1 MTTVFRSRRVVLPGG
16 ERPAD
21 VVVDEGRIA
30 EIPPYGEARG
40 GEVRDLGDAAL
51 LPGLV
56 DAHVHVNE
64 PGRTEWEGFETA
76 TRAAAA
82 GGVTTL
88 LDMPLNS
95 VPPTTTVENLE
106 AKRAA
111 ARGKVHVDVGFW
123 GGAVGSNLADLSGLR
138 AAGVVGFKAFLAP
151 SGVPE
156 FPHLAGDALDD
167 LLAEVARLDTV
178 AAVHAEDPA
187 VLDAAPPASG
197 PSYAGFL
204 RSRPPEAEDAAVA
217 RVVEAARRTGARVH
231 VLHVSSPGVLPLIAS
246 ARADGVR
253 ATAETCPHYLCFA
266 AEEIPDGATPYK
278 CCPPI
283 RGAAD
288 REVLWQGLGDGRL
301 DLVVSDHSPCT
312 PDLKCLGTGDFGA
325 AWGGISGLQVGLPA
339 VWAQAAAR
347 GHSLRDVVRWMASRP
362 AALAGLAA
370 KGAIDIGMDADLV
383 AFDPDTWSTVDPADL
398 RNRHPVTPYAGRRV
412 RGMVLGTWL
421 RGEPV
426 NGHATRGVLLGEED
440 IRCAGVTFPTSR
452 SAPEVVAPSRPTTR
466 PSPRRRT

>member
-1 MTTVFRSRRVVLPGG
+1 MVGFRSRRVVLPGG

-30 EIPPYGEARG
+30 EVLPYGEARG
-40 GEVRDLGDAAL
+40 GDMRDLGDAAL

-56 DAHVHVNE
+56 DTHVHVNE

-106 AKRAA
+106 VKRAA
-111 ARGKVHVDVGFW
+111 AQGRVHVDVGFW
-123 GGAVGSNLADLSGLR
+123 GGAVGSNLADLAGLH
-138 AAGVVGFKAFLAP
+138 AAGVAGFKAFLSP

-167 LLAEVARLDTV
+167 LLAEVARLGTV

-187 VLDAAPPASG
+187 VLDAAPSASG
-197 PSYAGFL
+197 RSYASFL
-204 RSRPPEAEDAAVA
+204 RSRPPEAEYAAVE
-217 RVVEAARRTGARVH
+217 RLVHAARQTGARVH
-231 VLHVSSPGVLPLIAS
+231 VLHVSSRGVLPLLAA

-253 ATAETCPHYLCFA
+253 VTAETCPHYLSFA
-266 AEEIPDGATPYK
+266 AEKIPDGATPYK

-283 RGAAD
+283 RGTAD
-288 REVLWQGLGDGRL
+288 RESLWQGLADGRL
-301 DLVVSDHSPCT
+301 DIVVSDHSPST
-312 PDLKCLGTGDFGA
+312 PELKRLDTGDFGE
-325 AWGGISGLQVGLPA
+325 AWGGVSGLQLGLSA
-339 VWAQAAAR
+339 VWTEAARR
-347 GHSLRDVVRWMASRP
+347 GHSLADVARWMASGP
-362 AALAGLAA
+362 ASLAGLAA
-370 KGAIDIGMDADLV
+370 KGTVDVGKDADLV
-383 AFDPDTWSTVDPADL
+383 AFDPDRWFTVDPAQL
-398 RNRHPVTPYAGRRV
+398 RHRHPVTPYAGRRV
-412 RGMVLGTWL
+412 RGIVLGTWL

-426 NGHATRGVLLGEED
+426 NGPAARGVLLGEED
-440 IRCAGVTFPTSR
+440 IGCAGVTFPISP
-452 SAPEVVAPSRPTTR
+452 SAPGAAAPSRPTTR